1 MEVHFVPKTTLPSTQ
16 QSAPNPVPANNADS
30 NAASKPILADP
41 ARAVTVS
48 SNIETPE
55 SERRQD
61 RIGKQ
66 GDEPVSPQKVLD
78 SLRLT
83 SRRTQLD
90 FDRELDTVVLQVVDT
105 RTEEVIETIPSEELI
120 RQLRQIVGPQTKPTA
135 EDNNGGSV
143 FDKSI

>member
-1 MEVHFVPKTTLPSTQ
+1 MEVQFTPKTTLPSGQ
-16 QSAPNPVPANNADS
+16 PSAPIPASPNSAENDT
-30 NAASKPILADP
+30 ASKPILADS
-41 ARAVTVS
+41 AKAVTVS
-48 SNIETPE
+48 ANIETPE

-66 GDEPVSPQKVLD
+66 GDESVSSQKVLD

-105 RTEEVIETIPSEELI
+105 RTEEVLETIPSEELV
-120 RQLRQIVGPQTKPTA
+120 RQLRQAIEPHEPSA
-135 EDNNGGSV
+135 PNDSGGLV
-143 FDKSI
+143 VDRSI